1 MQANGRIPVQ
11 PWMTA
16 PQTRR
21 VLDALARG
29 RVVARFVGGSV
40 RNALLGVAID
50 DIDLAVAC
58 KPDDTLRLLISAGI
72 RAIPTGLEHGTV
84 TAVADGKHFEIT
96 SLRRDAETFGRKA
109 RVEFTDDWRE
119 DAARRDF
126 TVNAMFADADGGLYD
141 FFDGRADLTAGRIR
155 FVGEPAERIKE
166 DVLRILRY
174 FRFHAWYGRPPLDPK
189 SFKACVAAARSM
201 SRLSGERVQ
210 KEMRR
215 LLEARDP
222 VPTLRLMA
230 ENRILDHWL
239 PELGPLEPLA
249 ALVALERERGESD
262 PWRRLAAALQPG
274 SPIGPLAQRWRLSGA
289 VTERLHAMVAAD
301 PAIAADAT
309 PQQRRRLLYRLGDEL
324 YADRVLL
331 AWANAAARAG
341 TSEPAGGF
349 GAALQLARDWPAPS
363 FPLSGADVVAA
374 GVPPSPRIGA
384 MLRAIE
390 SWWIEG
396 DFAADRAACL
406 AELRRRVKQTM
417 DKS

>member
-1 MQANGRIPVQ
+1 V
-11 PWMTA
+11 
-16 PQTRR
+16 R

-58 KPDDTLRLLISAGI
+58 KPDDTLRLLIGAGI

-109 RVEFTDDWRE
+109 RVEFTDDWLE
-119 DAARRDF
+119 DAKRRDF

-141 FFDGRADLTAGRIR
+141 FFDGRADLAAGRIR
-155 FVGEPAERIKE
+155 FVGAPAERIKE

-174 FRFHAWYGRPPLDPK
+174 FRFHAWYGRPPLEPK
-189 SFKACVAAARSM
+189 SFKACVTAAPAM
-201 SRLSGERVQ
+201 ARLSGERVQ

-215 LLEARDP
+215 LLEAPDP

-230 ENRILDHWL
+230 ENRILEHWL
-239 PELGPLEPLA
+239 PELGPLEALV
-249 ALVALERERGESD
+249 ALVALERERGEAD
-262 PWRRLAAALQPG
+262 PWRRLAASLQAD
-274 SPIGPLAQRWRLSGA
+274 SRIGPLARRWRLSNA
-289 VTERLHAMVAAD
+289 VAERLHAMVAAD
-301 PAIAADAT
+301 PAIDADAT

-331 AWANAAARAG
+331 AWAKAVARAG
-341 TSEPAGGF
+341 GSELAAGF
-349 GAALQLARDWPAPS
+349 DVALQLARDWPAPS

-374 GVPPSPRIGA
+374 GMPPSPRIGA
-384 MLRAIE
+384 TLRAME
-390 SWWIEG
+390 TWWIAG

>member
-1 MQANGRIPVQ
+1 MRPNGKIPVQ

-16 PQTRR
+16 APTAR

-58 KPDDTLRLLISAGI
+58 KPDDTLRLLIGAGI
-72 RAIPTGLEHGTV
+72 RAIPTGIEHGTV
-84 TAVADGKHFEIT
+84 TAVADGRHFEIT

-109 RVEFTDDWRE
+109 RVEYTDDWRE

-126 TVNAMFADADGGLYD
+126 TVNAMFADADGSLYD
-141 FFDGRADLTAGRIR
+141 YFGGRDDLGSGRIR

-174 FRFHAWYGRPPLDPK
+174 FRFHAWYGRPPLEPK
-189 SFKACVAAARSM
+189 SFKACVAGAPAM
-201 SRLSGERVQ
+201 ARLSGERVQ

-215 LLEARDP
+215 LLEAPDP
-222 VPTLRLMA
+222 VPTLALMA
-230 ENRILDHWL
+230 DRKILEHWL
-239 PELGPLEPLA
+239 PELGPLRALA
-249 ALVALERERGESD
+249 ALVALERERGEAD
-262 PWRRLAAALQPG
+262 PWRRLAASLQPG
-274 SPIGPLAQRWRLSGA
+274 SRIAPLAQRWRLSNA
-289 VTERLHAMVAAD
+289 VAERLQSMVDAD
-301 PAIAADAT
+301 PPIDAQAT
-309 PQQRRRLLYRLGDEL
+309 PQQRRQLLYRLGDEL

-331 AWANAAARAG
+331 AWAHALAG
-341 TSEPAGGF
+341 AGSGGDSTGGF

-363 FPLSGADVVAA
+363 FPLSGADVVGA
-374 GVPPSPRIGA
+374 GVPPGPRIGA
-384 MLRAIE
+384 LLRAVE
-390 SWWIEG
+390 NWWIAG

-406 AELRRRVKQTM
+406 VELRRRVKEAM
-417 DKS
+417 A